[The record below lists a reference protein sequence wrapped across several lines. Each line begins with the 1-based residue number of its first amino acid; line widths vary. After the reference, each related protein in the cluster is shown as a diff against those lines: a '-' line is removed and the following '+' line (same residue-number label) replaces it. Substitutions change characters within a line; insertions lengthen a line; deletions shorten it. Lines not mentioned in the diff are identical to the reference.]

1 MVMENSVRILF
12 PNLLVFLLNSMIP
25 HNLFIKKLK
34 QEIKEMLGIGLEEKC
49 KLTENVL
56 MTSAG
61 EENQERVFS
70 FLKKAVRNEKEQGS
84 DLTVIKALIEFLFSK
99 LTEDQKLEAESEL
112 LSTGT
117 GNFFKSLLID
127 ILKFDET
134 LAKVSMNQC
143 TENAS
148 NLLNHPTDKIP
159 STFHTKNLPEIPASL
174 SKHQRETNHGT

>member
-1 MVMENSVRILF
+1 M
-12 PNLLVFLLNSMIP
+12 
-25 HNLFIKKLK
+25 
-34 QEIKEMLGIGLEEKC
+34 
-49 KLTENVL
+49 
-56 MTSAG
+56 
-61 EENQERVFS
+61 
-70 FLKKAVRNEKEQGS
+70 KAVRNEKEQGS

-148 NLLNHPTDKIP
+148 NLLNHPTDK
-159 STFHTKNLPEIPASL
+159 S
-174 SKHQRETNHGT
+174 